1 MEILDI
7 SLLIMRLMI
16 GSFFIVHGY
25 HKFRDTNDIA
35 KWLEKYGYKPAM
47 LWLSL
52 IIIAELVGGIGLVLG
67 IGTKLFALMMSVV
80 MLQGIYHRKHI
91 KELKFVDGWEVNYV
105 TLASTIT
112 LVLLGSGSISLDSL
126 LGIQNLLYGFFP

>member
-7 SLLIMRLMI
+7 TLLIMRLMI

-25 HKFRDTNDIA
+25 SKFVDTKDIA
-35 KWLEKYGYKPAM
+35 KWLEKYGYKPPM
-47 LWLSL
+47 LWVSL
-52 IIIAELVGGIGLVLG
+52 IIITELAGGIGLILG
-67 IGTKLFALMMSVV
+67 LGTRLFALMMSVV

-112 LVLLGSGSISLDSL
+112 LILLGAGKYSLGYL
-126 LGIQNLLYGFFP
+126 MILNYLAY

>member
-7 SLLIMRLMI
+7 ALLIMRLMI

-52 IIIAELVGGIGLVLG
+52 IIIAELVGGIGVVLG
-67 IGTKLFALMMSVV
+67 LGTRLFALMMSVV
-80 MLQGIYHRKHI
+80 MLQGIHHRKNL
-91 KELKFVDGWEVNYV
+91 KELKFVDGWEINYV

-112 LVLLGSGSISLDSL
+112 LVLLGSGIISLDYL
-126 LGIQNLLYGFFP
+126 LRLQGLMFGFFP

>member
-52 IIIAELVGGIGLVLG
+52 IIIAELVGGIGVVLG
-67 IGTKLFALMMSVV
+67 LGTRLFALMMSVV
-80 MLQGIYHRKHI
+80 MLQGIHHRKHI
-91 KELKFVDGWEVNYV
+91 KELK
-105 TLASTIT
+105 
-112 LVLLGSGSISLDSL
+112 LLE
-126 LGIQNLLYGFFP
+126 F